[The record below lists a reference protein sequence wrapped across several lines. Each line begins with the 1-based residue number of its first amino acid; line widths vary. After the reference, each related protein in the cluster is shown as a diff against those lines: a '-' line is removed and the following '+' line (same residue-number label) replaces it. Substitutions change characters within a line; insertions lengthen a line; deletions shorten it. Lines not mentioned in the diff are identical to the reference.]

1 MLEFAKTESNFE
13 IISIQQNNRM
23 RKPRKV
29 KKQAYYCG
37 IQVVTELE
45 PMRPGKL
52 IYLCSMILQD
62 VPAIIVLII
71 RPLPHT
77 NSLQTKNK

>member
-1 MLEFAKTESNFE
+1 MVEFAKTEANFE

-37 IQVVTELE
+37 ILVTELW
-45 PMRPGKL
+45 PTRPGKL

-62 VPAIIVLII
+62 VPTIIVLII